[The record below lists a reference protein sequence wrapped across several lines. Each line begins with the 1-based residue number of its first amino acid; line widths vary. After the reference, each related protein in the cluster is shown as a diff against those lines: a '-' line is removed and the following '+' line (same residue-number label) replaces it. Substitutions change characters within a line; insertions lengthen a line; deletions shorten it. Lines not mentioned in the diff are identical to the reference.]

1 MKTAFRFTIGPAI
14 LVVGLAGGVARGE
27 TEVAAETGLMNPDAL
42 SETAPESYKV
52 EFETTSGVFTIE
64 VTRAWAPNG
73 ADRFYNLVK
82 NGFYDETRFFR
93 VLPGFV
99 AQWGI
104 SGDPEVA
111 EVWGEANIKDDPVK
125 ESNKAG
131 SVSYAMRG
139 PGTRTTQVFIN
150 LNDNSAS
157 LDGRGF
163 APFGRVTEGMEIVER
178 LHSGY
183 GDGPPRGNGPYQ
195 ARLQEDGNAYLEEFF
210 PKLDHIKKATLIP

>member
-1 MKTAFRFTIGPAI
+1 MRTAFRFKVGMTI
-14 LVVGLAGGVARGE
+14 LVLGLAGGARAG
-27 TEVAAETGLMNPDAL
+27 TEVTAEKALTNPDAL
-42 SETAPESYKV
+42 GETAPESYKV
-52 EFETTSGVFTIE
+52 KFETTSGDFTIE
-64 VTRAWAPNG
+64 VTRGWAPNG

-82 NGFYDETRFFR
+82 NGFYEETRFFR

-111 EVWGEANIKDDPVK
+111 EAWRGANIPDDPVK

-131 SVSYAMRG
+131 SISYAMRG

-150 LNDNSAS
+150 LANNASS

-163 APFGRVTEGMEIVER
+163 APFGRVTEGMEIVEQ
-178 LHSGY
+178 LYSGY
-183 GDGPPRGNGPYQ
+183 GEGPPSGSGPYQ
-195 ARLQEDGNAYLEEFF
+195 GRLQEEGNAYLEEFF
-210 PKLDHIKKATLIP
+210 TELDYIKKATVIP

>member
-1 MKTAFRFTIGPAI
+1 MSMTTMLRITAGVGILALGLTGGAHAEAEAEPGPEK
-14 LVVGLAGGVARGE
+14 GL
-27 TEVAAETGLMNPDAL
+27 LNPESL

-52 EFETTSGVFTIE
+52 KFETTKGDFTLE

-99 AQWGI
+99 VQWGI
-104 SGDPEVA
+104 SGTPEVA
-111 EVWGEANIKDDPVK
+111 EAWREANIPDDPVK

-131 SVSYAMRG
+131 YVSYAKRG

-150 LNDNSAS
+150 LNDNSNS

-163 APFGRVTEGMEIVER
+163 TP
-178 LHSGY
+178 L
-183 GDGPPRGNGPYQ
+183 GPPSGSGPYQ
-195 ARLQEDGNAYLEEFF
+195 GRIVEEGNAYLSEFF
-210 PKLDHIKKATLIP
+210 AELDHIKKATVIP

>member
-1 MKTAFRFTIGPAI
+1 MMRTAFRFAVGGVI
-14 LVVGLAGGVARGE
+14 LSLGLAGGARAE
-27 TEVAAETGLMNPDAL
+27 TEVAPEKALTNPGAF

-52 EFETTSGVFTIE
+52 KFETTSGAFTVE

-104 SGDPEVA
+104 NGDPEVA
-111 EVWGEANIKDDPVK
+111 DAWSRASIEDDPVK

-150 LNDNSAS
+150 LKDNSSS

-163 APFGRVTEGMEIVER
+163 APFGRVTEGMEIVEKFY
-178 LHSGY
+178 SGY
-183 GDGPPRGNGPYQ
+183 GEGPPRGNGPYQ
-195 ARLQEDGNAYLEEFF
+195 GRLQEDGNTYLEEFF
-210 PKLDHIKKATLIP
+210 PKLDHVKKATVIP